1 MRITF
6 NRRRQVSVGCLLPT
20 AFCLLLA
27 AYCSLIFMFRPFQHI
42 HFVGIGGIGMSGIAE
57 VLANLG
63 FRVSGSDQK
72 KSEVTDRLEALGV
85 EVTEGHA
92 AENVGDA
99 HVVVRSTA
107 VRDDN
112 PEITEARRQ
121 SIPVIPRAEMLAEL
135 MRMKPY
141 TVAVAGSH
149 GKTTTTSMVAT
160 VLGIAGLDP
169 TFVVGGI
176 VRSYRSNARLGK
188 SDLMVVEADESDRSF
203 LMLTPTI
210 AVVTNIDR
218 EHMDYYHDMEDVRKC
233 FADFVNKVPFYGA
246 AILCLDDPHV
256 QAVIPKVERRRVT
269 YGLSAQADI
278 SAHGISY
285 DQSFGSSFTVWRGI
299 DVLGSISMRVPGKHN
314 VYNSLAAIAVGLE
327 LEVPFAKI
335 AEALGEFSGAD
346 RRFQFKGEERGI
358 TVVDDYGH
366 HPTEIKATLSAAR
379 IGAPNRRIV
388 VLFQPHRYTRTND
401 LMDEFASAFNNADVL
416 LVTDIYAASETP
428 IDGVNAE
435 VLTNRIKIY
444 GHKHA
449 EYIGAMENGPQ
460 VLRETVREGDL
471 VITLGAGSVHRSGDQ
486 LLELLREA

>member
-1 MRITF
+1 
-6 NRRRQVSVGCLLPT
+6 
-20 AFCLLLA
+20 
-27 AYCSLIFMFRPFQHI
+27 
-42 HFVGIGGIGMSGIAE
+42 
-57 VLANLG
+57 
-63 FRVSGSDQK
+63 
-72 KSEVTDRLEALGV
+72 
-85 EVTEGHA
+85 
-92 AENVGDA
+92 
-99 HVVVRSTA
+99 VVVRTTA
-107 VRDDN
+107 VSDNN
-112 PEITEARRQ
+112 PEITAARPR

-135 MRMKPY
+135 MRMKPH

-169 TFVVGGI
+169 TFVIGGI
-176 VRSYRSNARLGK
+176 VRTYRANARLGR

-269 YGLSAQADI
+269 YGMSAQADV
-278 SAHGISY
+278 SAHEITY
-285 DQSFGSSFTVWRGI
+285 DQAFGSSFTVWRGI
-299 DVLGSISMRVPGKHN
+299 DVLGSVSLRVPGKHN

-327 LEVPFAKI
+327 LEVPFGTI
-335 AEALGEFSGAD
+335 AQALSEFSGAD
-346 RRFQFKGEERGI
+346 RRFQFKGDEAGV

-388 VLFQPHRYTRTND
+388 ALFQPHRYTRTND
-401 LMDEFASAFNNADVL
+401 LMDEFASAFNNADL
-416 LVTDIYAASETP
+416 LFVTDIYAASETP
-428 IDGVNAE
+428 IEGVNAE
-435 VLTNRIKIY
+435 VLTGRIKSH
-444 GHKHA
+444 GHKNA
-449 EYIGAMENGPQ
+449 EYVGKVENAAEI
-460 VLRETVREGDL
+460 LRDHVREGDL
-471 VITLGAGSVHRSGDQ
+471 VITLGAGSVHRAGDQ
-486 LLELLREA
+486 LLTLLREQGLAQGA

>member
-1 MRITF
+1 
-6 NRRRQVSVGCLLPT
+6 
-20 AFCLLLA
+20 
-27 AYCSLIFMFRPFQHI
+27 MFRPFRHI
-42 HFVGIGGIGMSGIAE
+42 PFVGIGGVGMSGIAE

-63 FRVSGSDQK
+63 FRVTGSDQK
-72 KSEVTDRLEALGV
+72 KSDVTAHLEELEV

-112 PEITEARRQ
+112 PEIIEARRR

-141 TVAVAGSH
+141 TVACAGSH

-160 VLGIAGLDP
+160 VLGTAGLDP

-176 VRSYRSNARLGK
+176 VRTYRANARLGK
-188 SDLMVVEADESDRSF
+188 SELMVVEADESDRSF
-203 LMLTPTI
+203 LMLTPMI

-218 EHMDYYHDMEDVRKC
+218 EHMDHYHDMEDVRRC
-233 FADFVNKVPFYGA
+233 FTDFVNKVPFYGA
-246 AILCLDDPHV
+246 AVLCLDDPHV

-278 SAHGISY
+278 SGHDITY
-285 DQSFGSSFTVWRGI
+285 DQSFGSSFTVLRGI
-299 DVLGSISMRVPGKHN
+299 DVLGKVNLHVLGKHN
-314 VYNSLAAIAVGLE
+314 VYNSLAAIAVGLK
-327 LEVPFAKI
+327 LDVPFDTI
-335 AEALGEFSGAD
+335 AHALSEFEGAD
-346 RRFQFKGEERGI
+346 RRFKFKGDEKGI
-358 TVVDDYGH
+358 TDVDDYGN

-379 IGAPNRRIV
+379 MGAPHRRIV
-388 VLFQPHRYTRTND
+388 VLFQPHRYSRTAD

-416 LVTDIYAASETP
+416 LVTDIYAASEQP

-435 VLTNRIKIY
+435 VLTGRIKSH
-444 GHKHA
+444 GHKNA
-449 EYIGAMENGPQ
+449 EYVGALDNAAQILGDN
-460 VLRETVREGDL
+460 VRDGDL
-471 VITLGAGSVHRSGDQ
+471 VMTLGAGSGQRAGE
-486 LLELLREA
+486 ELLAILRGQGSAQVA

>member
-1 MRITF
+1 
-6 NRRRQVSVGCLLPT
+6 
-20 AFCLLLA
+20 
-27 AYCSLIFMFRPFQHI
+27 MFRPFQHI
-42 HFVGIGGIGMSGIAE
+42 HFVGIGGIGMPGIAE

-72 KSEVTDRLEALGV
+72 KSEVTARLEELGC
-85 EVTEGHA
+85 EITEGHA

-112 PEITEARRQ
+112 PEIAEAQRR

-141 TVAVAGSH
+141 TVACAGSH

-160 VLGIAGLDP
+160 VLGIARLDP

-188 SDLMVVEADESDRSF
+188 SELMVVEADESDRSF
-203 LMLTPTI
+203 LMLTPMI

-218 EHMDYYHDMEDVRKC
+218 EHMDYYHDMDDVRKC

-246 AILCLDDPHV
+246 AVLCLDDPHV
-256 QAVIPKVERRRVT
+256 QAVIPNVARRRIT

-278 SAHGISY
+278 SAHDITY
-285 DQSFGSSFTVWRGI
+285 DQSFGSSFTVLSGI
-299 DVLGSISMRVPGKHN
+299 NALGRVSLRVPGKHN
-314 VYNSLAAIAVGLE
+314 VYNSLAAIAVALE
-327 LEVPFAKI
+327 LDVPFDTI
-335 AEALGEFSGAD
+335 AHALGEFIGAD
-346 RRFQFKGEERGI
+346 RRFQFKGEEKGV

-379 IGAPNRRIV
+379 IAAPNRRIV

-416 LVTDIYAASETP
+416 FVTDIYAASEVP
-428 IDGVNAE
+428 IEGVTAE
-435 VLTNRIKIY
+435 ILTKRIKSY
-444 GHKHA
+444 GHKNA
-449 EYIGAMENGPQ
+449 EFIGAVENAPA
-460 VLRETVREGDL
+460 LMADAVREGDL
-471 VITLGAGSVHRSGDQ
+471 VITLGAGSVSRASDQ
-486 LLELLREA
+486 LVALLR

>member
-1 MRITF
+1 
-6 NRRRQVSVGCLLPT
+6 
-20 AFCLLLA
+20 
-27 AYCSLIFMFRPFQHI
+27 MFRPFQHI

-63 FRVSGSDQK
+63 FRVTGSDQK
-72 KSEVTDRLEALGV
+72 KSEVTAHLEELKVG
-85 EVTEGHA
+85 VTEGHA

-112 PEITEARRQ
+112 PEIIEARRR

-135 MRMKPY
+135 MRMKLY
-141 TVAVAGSH
+141 TVACAGSH

-160 VLGIAGLDP
+160 VLGVAGLDP

-188 SDLMVVEADESDRSF
+188 SELMVVEADESDRSF
-203 LMLTPTI
+203 LMLTPMI

-218 EHMDYYHDMEDVRKC
+218 EHMDYYHDMEDVRRC

-246 AILCLDDPHV
+246 AVLCLDDPHV
-256 QAVIPKVERRRVT
+256 QAVIPKVERRRIT
-269 YGLSAQADI
+269 YGMSAQADI
-278 SAHGISY
+278 SAHEITY
-285 DQSFGSSFTVWRGI
+285 DHSFGSTFTVLSGI
-299 DVLGSISMRVPGKHN
+299 NVLGKVSLRVPGKHN

-327 LEVPFAKI
+327 LDVPFDTI
-335 AEALGEFSGAD
+335 AHALGEFSGAE
-346 RRFQFKGEERGI
+346 RRFQFKGDEKGI

-388 VLFQPHRYTRTND
+388 VLFQPHRYSRTAD
-401 LMDEFASAFNNADVL
+401 LLDEFASAFNNADVL
-416 LVTDIYAASETP
+416 LVTDIYAASEAP
-428 IDGVNAE
+428 IEGINAE
-435 VLTNRIKIY
+435 ALTGRIKSY
-444 GHKHA
+444 GHKNA
-449 EYIGAMENGPQ
+449 EYIGALEGAAES
-460 VLRETVREGDL
+460 LHSTVREGDL

-486 LLELLREA
+486 LLELLRNEEASAL

>member
-1 MRITF
+1 
-6 NRRRQVSVGCLLPT
+6 
-20 AFCLLLA
+20 
-27 AYCSLIFMFRPFQHI
+27 MFRPFQHI

-72 KSEVTDRLEALGV
+72 KSEVTAHLEELKV
-85 EVTEGHA
+85 EVTEGHDA
-92 AENVGDA
+92 ANVGDA

-112 PEITEARRQ
+112 PEIIEARRR

-160 VLGIAGLDP
+160 ILGIAGLDP

-176 VRSYRSNARLGK
+176 VRSYRANARLGK
-188 SDLMVVEADESDRSF
+188 SELMVVEADESDRSF
-203 LMLTPTI
+203 LMLDPMI

-246 AILCLDDPHV
+246 AVLCLDDPHV
-256 QAVIPKVERRRVT
+256 QAVIPKVERRRIT
-269 YGLSAQADI
+269 YGMSAQADI
-278 SAHGISY
+278 SAHDIKY
-285 DQSFGSSFTVWRGI
+285 DHSFGSTFQVLSGI
-299 DVLGSISMRVPGKHN
+299 NVLGRVTLRVPGKHN
-314 VYNSLAAIAVGLE
+314 VYNSLGAIAAALE
-327 LEVPFAKI
+327 LDVPFDTI
-335 AEALGEFSGAD
+335 AHALSEFGGAE
-346 RRFQFKGEERGI
+346 RRFQFKGEEHGI
-358 TVVDDYGH
+358 SVVDDYGH

-379 IGAPNRRIV
+379 IGAPSRRIV
-388 VLFQPHRYTRTND
+388 VLFQPHRYSRTAD

-416 LVTDIYAASETP
+416 LVSDIYAASETP
-428 IDGVNAE
+428 IEGITAE
-435 VLTNRIKIY
+435 VLTNRIKSY
-444 GHKHA
+444 GHKSA
-449 EYIGAMENGPQ
+449 EYIGSIDNSAE
-460 VLRETVREGDL
+460 VLRDTVREGDL
-471 VITLGAGSVHRSGDQ
+471 VITLGAGTVTRIGDQ
-486 LLELLREA
+486 LLGLLK